1 MSDVWV
7 FGYGSLV
14 WRPDFLFEESR
25 VATIAGWG
33 RRFWQGSTDH
43 RGIPGAP
50 GRVVTL
56 IEDPSAV
63 CRGRAYLISAES
75 RKEIISRLD
84 YREKG
89 GYSVYE
95 TELSFPEAEYLPAP
109 GLIYI
114 ATPDNPDWLGEAPLP
129 EIAAQVRAS
138 SGPSGKN
145 IEYVAELAR
154 ALAEIGADDPH
165 VFDLARH
172 VAEAG

>member
-1 MSDVWV
+1 M
-7 FGYGSLV
+7 G
-14 WRPDFLFEESR
+14 
-25 VATIAGWG
+25 GWG

-75 RKEIISRLD
+75 RKEIIRRLN

-95 TELSFPEAEYLPAP
+95 TELSFPEAEDLPAP

-114 ATPDNPDWLGEAPLP
+114 ATPDNRRYSD
-129 EIAAQVRAS
+129 
-138 SGPSGKN
+138 
-145 IEYVAELAR
+145 AR
-154 ALAEIGADDPH
+154 T
-165 VFDLARH
+165 
-172 VAEAG
+172 